1 MNLNINEKLANAKE
15 KLLELK
21 EKRDAKRYT
30 TLENKKTKRKPVY
43 IKEIKNII
51 LNKYIENNNIN
62 IYLEVKELEEL
73 IEKVAEWYEIRY
85 PEELTNEIINFN
97 QLEEISTKDITQ
109 GLPKEIINILNTKE
123 QLLVNNKAEEAA
135 NNLYVSNENPIIVLS
150 ISNNGIIKTSKNIKE
165 YTNSKIKD
173 ENIIGKTIEEL
184 LKLFEDEN
192 IAFPDKNKIISIKNE
207 IDRKNNKEIKQTKRL
222 LDCIMLTIIEK
233 GGKRIGPKRALIFA
247 KEYNRNI
254 KVPLKYGIDKRDVNL
269 NNFIESYLA
278 IGGNININCYE
289 GYFNNKLN
297 TRSLLE
303 IYKIETEKQYKKNNR
318 N

>member
-51 LNKYIENNNIN
+51 LNKYIENSNIN

-97 QLEEISTKDITQ
+97 QLEEIPTKDITQ